1 MTAQTRLPLQIEN
14 GKKTR
19 TREIRVDGRWRA
31 CALRR
36 YDEAMAHPTRRQ
48 TLRWLARK
56 QP

>member
-1 MTAQTRLPLQIEN
+1 MTAQTRLPLQIEK
-14 GKKTR
+14 GKKMR

-48 TLRWLARK
+48 TLWWLARK